1 MHWGLLPEKLGGIIV
16 NHFGVFD
23 VVKLY
28 VVAQRHALYL
38 RSKLPWSDNPCLFGS
53 KRLMMRC
60 CWVTLL
66 RLVTIIRLG
75 KLIVLF
81 LGTFLVFVL
90 LTSYRL

>member
-38 RSKLPWSDNPCLFGS
+38 RLKLPWSDNPCLFGS
-53 KRLMMRC
+53 KR
-60 CWVTLL
+60 
-66 RLVTIIRLG
+66 
-75 KLIVLF
+75 
-81 LGTFLVFVL
+81 
-90 LTSYRL
+90 